1 MPKKWARYFHA
12 IDVIQE
18 RVSLSRFWH
27 LGFFLSV
34 AAAFLAASLLLVNT
48 FQFAEVNIVL
58 IERQLLSVPVLV
70 ISLVVSLYLALGASV
85 AVSREY
91 DRGTLEMLIYGPV
104 DELAF
109 FAGNFWAHLK
119 LFLGA
124 LAVTFIWANLIVW
137 LFNLSFNFN
146 ILLLMLGGI
155 LMAAEL
161 IAFGLLSAVVGGK
174 TRNALVVFVLV
185 LVLLAGIQIGD
196 TIVTNLVTVTGSTAN
211 DPLLFL
217 RDVLA
222 FLNRGIRWISPYA
235 QVQTAFQAVLNR
247 AWGEFAL
254 MLGLMLV
261 EGAGLFFLGVRILSR
276 KGVRTIS

>member
-1 MPKKWARYFHA
+1 MPKKWVRYIHA
-12 IDVIQE
+12 IDVIQD
-18 RVSLSRFWH
+18 RVSRSRLWH
-27 LGFFLSV
+27 LGFFLSL

-48 FQFAEVNIVL
+48 FRFAVVNIVL

-70 ISLVVSLYLALGASV
+70 ISLVLSLYLALGASV

-91 DRGTLEMLIYGPV
+91 DRGTLEMLLYGPV

-119 LFLGA
+119 LFVGA
-124 LAVTFIWANLIVW
+124 LAVTFIWANLIVF
-137 LFNLSFNFN
+137 LFNLSFNLN
-146 ILLLMLGGI
+146 ILLLMLGSV

-185 LVLLAGIQIGD
+185 LVLLAGIQVGD
-196 TIVTNLVTVTGSTAN
+196 AIVADLVTVTGSTAN

-222 FLNRGIRWISPYA
+222 FLNKGIRWISPYA
-235 QVQTAFQAVLNR
+235 QVQAAFQAVLNR

-254 MLGLMLV
+254 MLGLMLI
-261 EGAGLFFLGVRILSR
+261 EGAGLFFWGVRILSR
-276 KGVRTIS
+276 KGVRTT